1 MGETAT
7 DPFDLSR
14 FLYAQEG
21 VYPQVLQEL
30 GRGRKSGHWIWY
42 VFPQI
47 AGLGRSPTSRLYS
60 IASIGEANAYAA
72 HPVLGP
78 RLVECTELVL
88 DVEGETAEQIFGSLD
103 AMKFRSSMTL
113 FAASDAESDVFDR
126 ALEKYFGG
134 SPDPLTE
141 QAIRDAG

>member
-21 VYPQVLQEL
+21 IYPQVLHEL

-42 VFPQI
+42 IFPQI
-47 AGLGRSPTSRLYS
+47 AGLGRSTTSRLYS
-60 IASIGEANAYAA
+60 IASIDEASAYVA

-88 DVEGETAEQIFGSLD
+88 NVEGMTAAQIFGSLD

-113 FAASDAESDVFDR
+113 FAASNAEIDVFDR
-126 ALEKYFGG
+126 ALEKYFSG

-141 QAIRDAG
+141 QAIRHSG